1 MFRTVGH
8 DLTSISPGLYIL
20 FVLGPAQN
28 LTNFIIQCLGIAAS
42 LLSVV
47 KGVAEY
53 HLFTRFNEIKVFME
67 KEFNF
72 ILLIKSFLFHLP
84 HIVFRSFSI
93 SAIAAFAGYY
103 ALIPFSTMCIINTT
117 LTFACSHR
125 SSRRQIISLLT
136 SFLAPSVFN
145 PIASYDRA
153 LLKRS
158 TLVNTLILLLSIIT
172 IAILP
177 IINNESALLAT
188 PGLCHINF
196 NQTMVQSNPACDKDT
211 NTTLGENMTIFE
223 SNITIIY
230 KLTAT
235 YTGLTLQSPFL
246 IN

>member
-8 DLTSISPGLYIL
+8 DLTYISPGLYIL

-53 HLFTRFNEIKVFME
+53 HLFTRFNEIKVFTE

-177 IINNESALLAT
+177 IITTESALLAT

-196 NQTMVQSNPACDKDT
+196 NQTVAHSNPACGKDT